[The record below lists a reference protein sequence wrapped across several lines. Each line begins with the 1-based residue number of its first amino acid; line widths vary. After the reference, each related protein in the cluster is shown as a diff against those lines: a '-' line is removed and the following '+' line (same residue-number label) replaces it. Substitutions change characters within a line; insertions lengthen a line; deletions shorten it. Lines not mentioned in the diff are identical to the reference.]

1 MYYSIEPEILLV
13 NLLNSDKKECTIKDL
28 LDIKERIE
36 RKISNVYVELN
47 KQTLFA
53 GIENYSNMFFWTG
66 NSIKRVDN
74 SENYFSDNYI
84 TTFFNRKIPDEIRVP
99 LLECIHG

>member
-1 MYYSIEPEILLV
+1 MYYSIGPEILLA

-28 LDIKERIE
+28 SDIKERIE
-36 RKISNVYVELN
+36 KKISNVYVELN
-47 KQTLFA
+47 RRALFA
-53 GIENYSNMFFWTG
+53 GIENHSNMFIWTG

-74 SENYFSDNYI
+74 SENYFSNRYI
-84 TTFFNRKIPDEIRVP
+84 ATVFNRRIPDDVKVQ